1 MNSLSKLFFTLAV
14 VSFTA
19 VINLS
24 CKKDFDQPEGPTDD
38 VNIVPNTSIQGL
50 KTYHTIAGALDVI
63 NQDVII
69 SGIVVANDKSG
80 NFYKQL
86 FIQDSTGAMQIM
98 LDASSLY
105 TSYPVGRRVYVKCKG
120 LTLSDYYGNMQ
131 LGVSAV
137 VGGTPSIEAIPGALI
152 NQYIVGG
159 SINNAVEPITVNIN
173 ELGTALNDKYINAL
187 VKLESYEFV
196 AADTSKTY
204 SDTSAYKSTQNRLIS
219 TGCNSNVR
227 PTVRTSAY
235 SNFAGV
241 KLPKGNGSI
250 TAVYTIYKSSFGSAT
265 KQLIIRDTN
274 DVKFYGSRCGTTG
287 GGTGGA
293 TDPRI
298 TIAALRALYNNA
310 DIKLT
315 TPASISGVVTSD
327 AVQKNISTGAVI
339 IQDETAAITLYY
351 GGTIPFVIG
360 DSISLNVTNDSLIFY
375 RGILEVKK
383 PFGAPYPPVI
393 STGRTVNPLVK
404 TIAELNAS
412 LDAPLGSPSN
422 LEGRLV
428 RVLNATASGANYNSN
443 SGNNTL
449 TDATGSIVLRTSSTA
464 LFAPNPI
471 PTGERTWTGHIKN
484 YTLTTSTKQIS
495 MRNTNDV
502 Q

>member
-1 MNSLSKLFFTLAV
+1 MNSLSKLFFTLTV
-14 VSFTA
+14 ISITVFTFT
-19 VINLS
+19 S
-24 CKKDFDQPEGPTDD
+24 CKKNFDQPVGPTDD
-38 VNIVPNTSIQGL
+38 VNVAPNTSIQGL
-50 KTYHTIAGALDVI
+50 KTYHTISGALDVI
-63 NQDVII
+63 NQNVII

-131 LGVSAV
+131 LGVTAV
-137 VGGTPSIEAIPGALI
+137 VGGTPSVQAIPGALI
-152 NQYIVGG
+152 GQYVIGG
-159 SINNAVEPITVNIN
+159 SINNPVEPITVNIN
-173 ELGTALNDKYINAL
+173 DLGTALNDKYINAL
-187 VKLESYEFV
+187 VKLEGYEFL
-196 AADTSKTY
+196 ATDTAKTY

-219 TGCNSNVR
+219 TGCNSNVK

-235 SNFAGV
+235 ANFAGV

-250 TAVYTIYKSSFGSAT
+250 AAVYTIYKSSFGSAT

-274 DVKFYGSRCGTTG
+274 DVQFYGNRCGTSG
-287 GGTGGA
+287 GGGGGS

-315 TPASISGVVTSD
+315 TSASISGVVTSD

-360 DSISLNVTNDSLIFY
+360 DSISLNITNDSLIFY

-383 PFGAPYPPVI
+383 PFGAPYPSVI
-393 STGRTVNPLVK
+393 ASGRTVNPLVK

-422 LEGRLV
+422 LEGSLV
-428 RVLNATASGANYNSN
+428 RVLNATASGTTYNSN

-449 TDATGSIVLRTSSTA
+449 TDATGSIVLRTSSSA
-464 LFAPNPI
+464 LFANNPL
-471 PTGERTWTGHIKN
+471 PTGERIWTGQIKN
-484 YTLTTSTKQIS
+484 YTPTSTKQIS
-495 MRNTNDV
+495 IRNANDV

>member
-24 CKKDFDQPEGPTDD
+24 CKKNFDQPVGPTDD

-50 KTYHTIAGALDVI
+50 KTYHTISGALDVI

-105 TSYPVGRRVYVKCKG
+105 TSYPVGRRIYVKCKG
-120 LTLSDYYGNMQ
+120 LTLSDYFGNMQ

-152 NQYIVGG
+152 SQYIVGG
-159 SINNAVEPITVNIN
+159 SINNPVEPITVNIN
-173 ELGTALNDKYINAL
+173 DLGTALNDRYINAL
-187 VKLESYEFV
+187 VKLEGYEFV
-196 AADTSKTY
+196 AADTAKTY
-204 SDTSAYKSTQNRLIS
+204 SDTSAYKSTQNRLVS

-241 KLPKGNGSI
+241 KLPKGNGSL

-274 DVKFYGSRCGTTG
+274 DVKFYGDRCGSTG
-287 GGTGGA
+287 GGGGGGA

-315 TPASISGVVTSD
+315 TPASIRGVVTSD
-327 AVQKNISTGAVI
+327 AVQKNISAGAVI

-360 DSISLNVTNDSLIFY
+360 DSISLNITNDSLIFY

-383 PFGAPYPPVI
+383 PFGAPYPAVI
-393 STGRTVNPLVK
+393 ASGRTVTPLVK

-422 LEGRLV
+422 LEGSLV
-428 RVLNATASGANYNSN
+428 RVLNATASGNATF
-443 SGNNTL
+443 SGNNNL
-449 TDATGSIVLRTSSTA
+449 TDASGTIVLRTSTTA
-464 LFAPNPI
+464 LFANSPLPA
-471 PTGERTWTGHIKN
+471 GSRTWTGHIKIF
-484 YTLTTSTKQIS
+484 TSTTSTKQIS
-495 MRNTNDV
+495 MRNANDV